1 MADKPPSPFKRKP
14 AALPSPVPP
23 TGARAGAPRRRSA
36 ARGAARLGTLS
47 RRLTANLGRL
57 AAVVASLKSGGRTP
71 PASEIA
77 RILARLQ
84 RDYGRALGEKSVLA
98 EGEQAKRQAAGQLV
112 VRHLVGAGVDFGA
125 ALELVRRGA
134 AAGDVVKALAP
145 RPPRGHPGGAAPVL

>member
-1 MADKPPSPFKRKP
+1 MANKPPSPFRRKP
-14 AALPSPVPP
+14 AGLSYPAPP
-23 TGARAGAPRRRSA
+23 IGARAGVPRRRSA

-47 RRLTANLGRL
+47 RRLTANLERL

-71 PASEIA
+71 PASEIT

-84 RDYGRALGEKSVLA
+84 RDYGRALGEKAVVA
-98 EGEQAKRQAAGQLV
+98 EGERASRQAAGQLV
-112 VRHLVGAGVDFGA
+112 VRHLAGAGVDFGA

-145 RPPRGHPGGAAPVL
+145 KPPRGHPGGAAPVL